1 MSFQKSWCLFEEGS
15 DSQTAFQVKAKSQQ
29 PNLTFE
35 DITYSEKTSFENITY
50 SGEKNLNCSTTNEK
64 TIKID
69 SILFSKPKIF
79 PVSKTNK
86 NVERNFNCFQ
96 ECIL

>member
-29 PNLTFE
+29 PNLAFE

-50 SGEKNLNCSTTNEK
+50 PGKKISIVLQPTKK
-64 TIKID
+64 TIKIE
-69 SILFSKPKIF
+69 SYTFLQTKNISSFQ
-79 PVSKTNK
+79 NK
-86 NVERNFNCFQ
+86 
-96 ECIL
+96 